1 MTKAIICFGYTEY
14 VLDLKDAVIIAEL
27 LGKAEVY
34 EEKYVRDG
42 ANTQHIYSN
51 DKTMGTL
58 KILSE
63 STYSMYKLAGK
74 PVKD

>member
-1 MTKAIICFGYTEY
+1 MTKAIISFGYTEY
-14 VLDLKDAVIIAEL
+14 VLDLKDAVTLAEL

-42 ANTQHIYSN
+42 NNTHHIYSN
-51 DKTMGTL
+51 EKAMGTL
-58 KILSE
+58 KILGE

-74 PVKD
+74 PTKD

>member
-1 MTKAIICFGYTEY
+1 MTKAIISVGYTEY
-14 VLDLKDAVIIAEL
+14 VLELKDAVTIAEL

-51 DKTMGTL
+51 DKTMGTF

-63 STYSMYKLAGK
+63 PAYSMYKLAGK
-74 PVKD
+74 PIKD